1 MKQRTIFAYGYEVTG
16 NDEIISEIENTI
28 PDKSQC
34 INWYNFKSGDFYW
47 SDNGNKYVV
56 FVDHDE
62 KTVILK
68 EG

>member
-1 MKQRTIFAYGYEVTG
+1 MKRIIIFSYGYEITG
-16 NDEIISEIENTI
+16 NEEVISEIENI
-28 PDKSQC
+28 MKDKRC
-34 INWYNFKSGDFYW
+34 FINWYNFKSGDFYW